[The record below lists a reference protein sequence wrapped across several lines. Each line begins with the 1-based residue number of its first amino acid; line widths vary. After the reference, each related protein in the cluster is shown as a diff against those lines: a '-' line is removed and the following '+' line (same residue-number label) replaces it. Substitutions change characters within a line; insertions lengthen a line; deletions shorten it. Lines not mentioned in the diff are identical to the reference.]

1 MSGNNDGRPAGA
13 KQTVIEDGTEF
24 KGVLSSKHPVV
35 VKGKFQG
42 DLSGPSLDVQAD
54 GVVTGRVMVQ
64 ELRSSGE
71 IAGEIEAEQV
81 HLAGRVRDKT
91 VLRAKEL
98 EVISEGDRGLADLM
112 MGECDIEIGEAPD
125 KAAALAAA
133 AAGRAAA
140 AAGSL
145 GAAPQAEAPVSD
157 TDDNHLPE
165 EIAAEASGPHGKKA
179 RRAAAAR

>member
-1 MSGNNDGRPAGA
+1 MSASNEGRP

-24 KGVLSSKHPVV
+24 KGVLTTKHGVV
-35 VKGKFQG
+35 VKGSFQG
-42 DLSGPSLDVQAD
+42 DLTGPSLEVEAD
-54 GVVTGRVMVQ
+54 GVVIGRVMVS

-71 IAGEIEAEQV
+71 IAGEIEADQV

-125 KAAALAAA
+125 KAAALAEA

-140 AAGSL
+140 SAAH
-145 GAAPQAEAPVSD
+145 GAAPQAEAAVGD
-157 TDDNHLPE
+157 TDDNQLPD
-165 EIAAEASGPHGKKA
+165 EIAAEASGPHAKKA